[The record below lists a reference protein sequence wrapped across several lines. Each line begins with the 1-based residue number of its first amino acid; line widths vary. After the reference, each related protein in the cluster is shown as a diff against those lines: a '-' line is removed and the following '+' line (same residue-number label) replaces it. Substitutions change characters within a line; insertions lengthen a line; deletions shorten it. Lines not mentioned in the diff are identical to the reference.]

1 MQSTTYKTSEH
12 ILKHKGGMYMEARMP
27 VRDIMTRDVASVDL
41 KSDVQ
46 TLAIEM
52 VRHDVGSII
61 ITDKE
66 SPVGIVTERDIVKKI
81 VSRNLQPA
89 DVSIRELMTT
99 PLITVSTTDDV
110 TNAMYRMVKMK
121 IRRLPVVENA
131 RLVGIITDTDLIA
144 ASAEMG
150 VIFEDLIN
158 MHRARFV
165 SPEAPTSQSLRQGIC
180 ERCGIFKED
189 LVLVNGQLLCE
200 DCRETT
206 P

>member
-1 MQSTTYKTSEH
+1 
-12 ILKHKGGMYMEARMP
+12 MEARMP
-27 VRDIMTRDVASVDL
+27 VRDIMTRDVASVDI

-52 VRHDVGSII
+52 LRHDVGSII
-61 ITDKE
+61 ITDNE
-66 SPVGIVTERDIVKKI
+66 RPVGIVTERDIVKKI

-99 PLITVSTTDDV
+99 PLITVSTIDDV
-110 TNAMYRMVKMK
+110 TDAMYRMVKMK

-150 VIFEDLIN
+150 IIFEDLIN

-165 SPEAPTSQSLRQGIC
+165 SPEAPSSQSLRQGIC